1 MKLEFRVKYTT
12 GYKFYFA
19 NMTNKNRTKKVMSN
33 FSETCDIKIPTKYMD
48 ANVFY
53 LTHKKLTNLTF
64 PIQQAVFGVF
74 GK

>member
-1 MKLEFRVKYTT
+1 
-12 GYKFYFA
+12 
-19 NMTNKNRTKKVMSN
+19 MTNKNRTKKVMSN
-33 FSETCDIKIPTKYMD
+33 FSETCDIKLPTKYID

-64 PIQQAVFGVF
+64 LIQQAVFGD